1 MPRLKRWGGEK
12 CFFSPYFLFRMKTVI
27 FLDDK
32 YTVHAMDIIF
42 VFTQVSI
49 LQGTTCST
57 IQWPRC
63 NFPKMNSWS
72 LTRNNSQYT
81 FIFNS
86 KYALLQNRS
95 KFLRIIW
102 APAGY
107 CQPFGRGRS
116 ICHSFYTS
124 RESVWPGGK
133 ETSLSLFSTPLSS
146 VIFFSSLFGK
156 RKQMK
161 NKYLILKG

>member
-1 MPRLKRWGGEK
+1 MKIFRPTRPPSGSKNFILCFLANMRYIRDCICTGYIRRRIYISLPAGKKDKSIYSKNQSINQPVLMPRLKRSGREK

-72 LTRNNSQYT
+72 LTRNNST
-81 FIFNS
+81 
-86 KYALLQNRS
+86 R
-95 KFLRIIW
+95 
-102 APAGY
+102 
-107 CQPFGRGRS
+107 
-116 ICHSFYTS
+116 
-124 RESVWPGGK
+124 
-133 ETSLSLFSTPLSS
+133 LFSTANMPYCKIGPSFY
-146 VIFFSSLFGK
+146 I
-156 RKQMK
+156 
-161 NKYLILKG
+161 